1 MVCFGGRGRGSGRR
15 RDGLRTPGREHRV
28 RAARPRAARS
38 KASQRPLLASA
49 RPPAGWAR
57 WVVGELS
64 LRAFHVEPGDSVAPG
79 IPPRALEPRYP
90 GLSSGWRETRRSN
103 QPTTTDRPTDRPTAS
118 LSLSPPSS
126 ISSIARSI
134 WMDRLSR
141 GWGVGRVV
149 ASASAGRVPS
159 RSRIF
164 GFRVHGLMH
173 LYVSFWFILDH
184 FAASS
189 GYFTVDQ
196 AIFRSPRSSPARV
209 LTGHF
214 AFRVYTKSLRD
225 LSQFDIK

>member
-1 MVCFGGRGRGSGRR
+1 MCEVVCFGGRGRGSGRR

-90 GLSSGWRETRRSN
+90 GLSSGWRETRTN
-103 QPTTTDRPTDRPTAS
+103 QPRPTDRPTDCFAFT
-118 LSLSPPSS
+118 LTS
-126 ISSIARSI
+126 IIDFIDRSI
-134 WMDRLSR
+134 DRWIDLSC

-164 GFRVHGLMH
+164 GFRVHDLMH

-189 GYFTVDQ
+189 GYFTVDK
-196 AIFRSPRSSPARV
+196 AIFRSPRSSQPRV

-214 AFRVYTKSLRD
+214 AVRVYTKSLRD